1 MEERIEG
8 ERRMSK
14 TIVLTEKD
22 STYIESKIS
31 AITSLAWELI
41 GFICNARLSQDY
53 KQWERNLFDIL
64 WRVADIG
71 LYAIHIKE
79 VLERE
84 NER

>member
-1 MEERIEG
+1 
-8 ERRMSK
+8 MSK
-14 TIVLTEKD
+14 KIVLSEED
-22 STYIESKIS
+22 FTYIEEKASVIIS
-31 AITSLAWELI
+31 LVWELI
-41 GFICNARLSQDY
+41 PFICDARLSQDY
-53 KQWERNLFDIL
+53 KKWERALFDIL